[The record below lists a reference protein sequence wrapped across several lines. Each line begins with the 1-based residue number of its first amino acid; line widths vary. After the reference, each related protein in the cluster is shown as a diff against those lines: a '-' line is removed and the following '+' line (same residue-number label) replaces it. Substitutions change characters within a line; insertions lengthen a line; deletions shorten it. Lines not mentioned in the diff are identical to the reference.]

1 MTYDGIYRLTNETI
15 GNDPTNKNGSVS
27 YGLDPVGNRQSA
39 SSSLSGVNSGSFT
52 YNVDDE
58 TSTDTYDANGNT
70 TTSGGKT
77 FTFDSENHM
86 TSMTGNG
93 KVVTMVYDA
102 FGNRVSKTV
111 NGVTTQYLVEDDVNP
126 TGLPQVVEETVN
138 GAVTRSYTYGLER
151 ISEAQPIQGAWTPS
165 FYEYD
170 GAGSVRQLTNAAISV
185 TDTYEYDAFG
195 NAVNKTGATPNNY
208 LYRGEQY
215 DPDLGLYYLR
225 ARYYNPATG
234 RFLSVDPLADEGQR
248 RYEYAAANPV
258 DGMDPNGSEAL
269 IEYALVPHIFPPLW
283 IPNWCGLSGTNPMG
297 GHLPCT
303 PPPCP
308 CKSHF
313 NAAAFALTLDLLT
326 AANGPGTTGRPN
338 GGKEEGTWCGAYIY
352 DALKAGGANVPSS
365 DGAGYAS
372 SLPGAGFEDIAW
384 YPSPSWF
391 MASFPGS
398 QQGDITVFG
407 RTSKHKSG
415 HVEGYDGANW
425 TSYWQQRSWY
435 PYKYAAPPAGTAM
448 VFRYKKC
455 QCQQ

>member
-111 NGVTTQYLVEDDVNP
+111 NGVTTQYLIEDDVNP

-151 ISEAQPIQGAWTPS
+151 ISEAQVINNVWTPS

-170 GAGSVRQLTNAAISV
+170 GAGSVRQLTNLAANVTV

-208 LYRGEQY
+208 LYRGEQF

-234 RFLSVDPLADEGQR
+234 RFLSVDPLSDEGQR
-248 RYEYAAANPV
+248 RYEYAAANSV

-269 IEYALVPHIFPPLW
+269 IEYALVPHIFPPVW

-297 GHLPCT
+297 GSLPCIHRQPKNHEVT
-303 PPPCP
+303 VSYWPKP
-308 CKSHF
+308 
-313 NAAAFALTLDLLT
+313 AM
-326 AANGPGTTGRPN
+326 
-338 GGKEEGTWCGAYIY
+338 
-352 DALKAGGANVPSS
+352 
-365 DGAGYAS
+365 
-372 SLPGAGFEDIAW
+372 GF
-384 YPSPSWF
+384 
-391 MASFPGS
+391 
-398 QQGDITVFG
+398 
-407 RTSKHKSG
+407 G
-415 HVEGYDGANW
+415 HVGVGLDSDDTSGFYPIKKALCLATGCSTPGNVFSDQMKEGVAYATTRIATTAGQNAMMKM
-425 TSYWQQRSWY
+425 TITQREQNAGMY
-435 PYKYAAPPAGTAM
+435 NLFNRNCAEFVEDVLDYGGVPYGPYTERPTKLFTDLGGLIAE
-448 VFRYKKC
+448 
-455 QCQQ
+455 

>member
-1 MTYDGIYRLTNETI
+1 LDGVYRLTNETI
-15 GNDPTNKNGSVS
+15 GNDPANENGSVS

-52 YNVDDE
+52 YTADDE

-111 NGVTTQYLVEDDVNP
+111 NGVTTQYLIEDDVNP

-151 ISEAQPIQGAWTPS
+151 ISEAQVINNVWTPS

-170 GAGSVRQLTNAAISV
+170 GAGSVRQLTNLAANVTV

-208 LYRGEQY
+208 LYRGEQF

-258 DGMDPNGSEAL
+258 DGMDPNGSEDL

-297 GHLPCT
+297 GLLPCIHR
-303 PPPCP
+303 PPDKHEVTVSYWPRGAGNFGHIGVGVDSADGP
-308 CKSHF
+308 ENTWQTQGFATAKQKSLWR
-313 NAAAFALTLDLLT
+313 NLTCIPQRGAIVIDQEIPNYAGKPVDYMQISLSQADAAAMTQAMGNFNSTWYDDCLWNCATYVAHVLSAGHIPNVLPYENSPMALWWVQLVGED
-326 AANGPGTTGRPN
+326 GYSYYPTTN
-338 GGKEEGTWCGAYIY
+338 
-352 DALKAGGANVPSS
+352 
-365 DGAGYAS
+365 
-372 SLPGAGFEDIAW
+372 
-384 YPSPSWF
+384 
-391 MASFPGS
+391 
-398 QQGDITVFG
+398 
-407 RTSKHKSG
+407 
-415 HVEGYDGANW
+415 
-425 TSYWQQRSWY
+425 
-435 PYKYAAPPAGTAM
+435 
-448 VFRYKKC
+448 
-455 QCQQ
+455 

>member
-1 MTYDGIYRLTNETI
+1 
-15 GNDPTNKNGSVS
+15 
-27 YGLDPVGNRQSA
+27 
-39 SSSLSGVNSGSFT
+39 
-52 YNVDDE
+52 
-58 TSTDTYDANGNT
+58 
-70 TTSGGKT
+70 
-77 FTFDSENHM
+77 M

-151 ISEAQPIQGAWTPS
+151 ISQAQPIQGAWTPS

-170 GAGSVRQLTNAAISV
+170 GAGSVRQLTNLAANVTV

-208 LYRGEQY
+208 LYRGEQF

-248 RYEYAAANPV
+248 RYEYAAADPV
-258 DGMDPNGSEAL
+258 DGIDPNGSEAY
-269 IEYALVPHIFPPLW
+269 IEYALLPHNYPPLW

-297 GHLPCT
+297 GNLPCK
-303 PPPCP
+303 PPPCH

-326 AANGPGTTGRPN
+326 AANGPGTKGRP
-338 GGKEEGTWCGAYIY
+338 GKVDPNNTYCGWYVGTALI
-352 DALKAGGANVPSS
+352 DAGANVTIST
-365 DGAGYAS
+365 GAGYAN
-372 SLPGAGFEDIAW
+372 SLPGAGFEKIAY
-384 YPSPSWF
+384 YPWPVRAITSIF
-391 MASFPGS
+391 DS

-407 RTSKHKSG
+407 TAPTHKDG
-415 HVEGYDGANW
+415 HIEGYNGYNW
-425 TSYWQQRSWY
+425 ASYWQQPSWY
-435 PYKYAAPPAGTAM
+435 PYSRHADTLGPAGSAT
-448 VFRYKKC
+448 VYRYKKC
-455 QCQQ
+455 QCQ